1 MEDRSVGFAGLARG
15 RERANVA
22 NDGLLKVW
30 YDASMSKSRQNTAYW
45 AIGVGAIAAGG
56 LYWYLTRKK
65 DELVQAAPLALQ
77 TEPLAL
83 QTEPLAPQTD
93 VNAGS
98 AGSAGSA
105 GGAGG
110 AGGGSGGASA
120 SFADGSG
127 PAWPDLSGLSAL
139 FQPQGGSQ
147 GGMQLGA
154 NSTDK
159 FIGASL
165 YSYDPWHPEAF
176 AINVEGLRQLAS
188 APLNTYVVDREGA
201 DAVIHSMSSPSISS
215 ARMDNPHYNAPAT
228 AVATAN
234 GGRAVYFSKA
244 DLDAISAG
252 NVPSTILF
260 GTAMDA
266 AAWLAS
272 PNGVMY
278 NVRLRPSNE
287 GMPPAYTTTTGAA
300 PASTATSYGAKLFTD
315 NLAKAVVWKTYE
327 SDPVA
332 GSATY
337 TTANPSTVQEKSA
350 AATVAAAQAQG
361 RMIYAT
367 SIDMDALARGTVLTP
382 DFLIVWPGTAMPSK
396 YVRIS

>member
-45 AIGVGAIAAGG
+45 AIGLGAVAAGG

-65 DELVQAAPLALQ
+65 DAAIEGAPLELQ
-77 TEPLAL
+77 TDPLA
-83 QTEPLAPQTD
+83 TTVAGAPQP
-93 VNAGS
+93 G
-98 AGSAGSA
+98 
-105 GGAGG
+105 GGAQ
-110 AGGGSGGASA
+110 SA
-120 SFADGSG
+120 SFADGST
-127 PAWPDLSGLSAL
+127 PAFPDLSALGSL
-139 FQPQGGSQ
+139 FQPQQ

-154 NSTDK
+154 TSTDK
-159 FIGASL
+159 FIGAPL

-176 AINVEGLRQLAS
+176 AINAEGLRQLAS
-188 APLNTYVVDREGA
+188 APLNAYVIDRENAG
-201 DAVIHSMSSPSISS
+201 AVIHSMSASSISS

-244 DLDAISAG
+244 DLDAIAAG
-252 NVPSTILF
+252 NAPSTLLF

-266 AAWLAS
+266 AAWLSS
-272 PNGVMY
+272 PNGAMY

-287 GMPPAYTTTTGAA
+287 GLPPVYTG
-300 PASTATSYGAKLFTD
+300 STATPYGVRLFND

-327 SDPVA
+327 SDPV
-332 GSATY
+332 GGATRY
-337 TTANPSTVQEKSA
+337 TTATPTSTAEKSA
-350 AATVAAAQAQG
+350 AGTIAAAQGQG
-361 RMIYAT
+361 RMIYADAT
-367 SIDMDALARGTVLTP
+367 DMDALARGTGTTV
-382 DFLIVWPGTAMPSK
+382 DFIVVWPGTAMPSK
-396 YVRIS
+396 YVSIS

>member
-176 AINVEGLRQLAS
+176 AINAEGLRQLAS
-188 APLNTYVVDREGA
+188 APLNAYVIDRENAG
-201 DAVIHSMSSPSISS
+201 AVIHSMSASSISS

-244 DLDAISAG
+244 DLDAIAAG
-252 NVPSTILF
+252 NAPSTLLF

-266 AAWLAS
+266 AAWLSS
-272 PNGVMY
+272 PNGAMY

-287 GMPPAYTTTTGAA
+287 GLPPVYTG
-300 PASTATSYGAKLFTD
+300 STATPYGVRLFND

-327 SDPVA
+327 SDPV
-332 GSATY
+332 GGATRY
-337 TTANPSTVQEKSA
+337 TTATPTSTAEKSA
-350 AATVAAAQAQG
+350 AGTIAAAQGQG
-361 RMIYAT
+361 RMIYADAT
-367 SIDMDALARGTVLTP
+367 DMDALARGTGTTV
-382 DFLIVWPGTAMPSK
+382 DFIVVWPGTAMPSK
-396 YVRIS
+396 YVSIS